1 MTGLLASS
9 SLGQSD
15 AFMCG
20 NYGIG
25 GYYGVHPDYNRYDER
40 KFRDAA
46 SGINRISTVMT
57 VLEQPAAGGAT
68 VFPYLGI
75 ANFPEQGSGVWWY
88 NTRSDAHVDQM
99 TQHMACPV
107 LLGQKWSESERR
119 SFLYCNGSNSF
130 PSSWKQVDS
139 LCGPVEKKAVW
150 PRVQLQNPRDLQ
162 MKAWRLHKRA
172 VVKGTNCDKLRPL
185 ELGIHNATYIM
196 QHHSSFLAHSE
207 RRRSTEPSC
216 VALEDLFEFSFIL
229 SASASLDNLDHITD
243 RGVTDC
249 IH

>member
-40 KFRDAA
+40 NFYDVQ

-57 VLEQPAAGGAT
+57 VLEQPTAGGAT

-107 LLGQKWSESERR
+107 LLGQKWS
-119 SFLYCNGSNSF
+119 
-130 PSSWKQVDS
+130 K
-139 LCGPVEKKAVW
+139 PVGKA
-150 PRVQLQNPRDLQ
+150 
-162 MKAWRLHKRA
+162 
-172 VVKGTNCDKLRPL
+172 
-185 ELGIHNATYIM
+185 Y
-196 QHHSSFLAHSE
+196 
-207 RRRSTEPSC
+207 
-216 VALEDLFEFSFIL
+216 
-229 SASASLDNLDHITD
+229 SASIKVHGCKVIPEYKVHFLGNRMHTLLIKV
-243 RGVTDC
+243 G
-249 IH
+249 

>member
-68 VFPYLGI
+68 VFPYLGV

-119 SFLYCNGSNSF
+119 SFLLNTTM
-130 PSSWKQVDS
+130 V
-139 LCGPVEKKAVW
+139 L
-150 PRVQLQNPRDLQ
+150 NP
-162 MKAWRLHKRA
+162 
-172 VVKGTNCDKLRPL
+172 
-185 ELGIHNATYIM
+185 GIHSLPVGNKWIHYADQWKRKPCGLEFNSRIPGTY
-196 QHHSSFLAHSE
+196 
-207 RRRSTEPSC
+207 R
-216 VALEDLFEFSFIL
+216 
-229 SASASLDNLDHITD
+229 
-243 RGVTDC
+243 
-249 IH
+249 